1 MCVCVYVCANCG
13 MRGAPGITIEAC
25 TKRDT
30 CYHAD
35 GIEHPI
41 EIGELVMIQH
51 HHKPGKGSELFH
63 KTNALHCVSPKQAE
77 TILSGATTGGWPISM
92 SSLVPAQYA
101 VALAI
106 LDARAA
112 DRPVPQVYKAFRL
125 FGCRE
130 CA

>member
-1 MCVCVYVCANCG
+1 
-13 MRGAPGITIEAC
+13 MRGAPGITIEASI
-25 TKRDT
+25 KRDT
-30 CYHAD
+30 CSHAD

-41 EIGELVMIQH
+41 EVGELVMIQH

-63 KTNALHCVSPKQAE
+63 KMNALHCVSPIQAE
-77 TILSGATTGGWPISM
+77 AILGGSTTGGWPISM
-92 SSLVPAQYA
+92 SPLGHAQYT

-112 DRPVPQVYKAFRL
+112 DRPVPQVYKDFRL